1 MKGDIKMSEMKKDI
15 QELDD
20 DALEEVSGG
29 RYVYGQNKGFMSG
42 LVQKGENT
50 AILNSTPYRGGGTLT
65 PLGGGKPG
73 GSQGNPTGGTYST

>member
-1 MKGDIKMSEMKKDI
+1 MSEMKKDI

-29 RYVYGQNKGFMSG
+29 MTRNMIYHNDNGWR
-42 LVQKGENT
+42 LE
-50 AILNSTPYRGGGTLT
+50 
-65 PLGGGKPG
+65 GGGKPG